1 MYLKL
6 CGAALVWPACMP
18 RPNIQYVVSFL
29 CTFSASPG
37 AMHYTALLNVNVL
50 GYLHKT
56 KHLGLTYSGRM
67 RVPPSMPERFCK
79 SHGLHAYH
87 YHDSSFGKEVY
98 PWGGYVVFIANAAIA
113 WKASRSK
120 VVPDSTAYAEM
131 AVASKTAHTAVAIR
145 FVLEGL
151 GYGVAGPTPL
161 LGDNQAVRDVIVKNG
176 ASAKTRHIERA
187 AMTVNGQVLL
197 PAARR
202 CPAPRRHKA
211 DGGRH
216 LTKALDQQTFFS
228 LKDYTLNLDS
238 GPGSRVVL
246 TGQTAR
252 LWKKIIIN
260 NK

>member
-1 MYLKL
+1 
-6 CGAALVWPACMP
+6 
-18 RPNIQYVVSFL
+18 
-29 CTFSASPG
+29 
-37 AMHYTALLNVNVL
+37 
-50 GYLHKT
+50 
-56 KHLGLTYSGRM
+56 
-67 RVPPSMPERFCK
+67 
-79 SHGLHAYH
+79 
-87 YHDSSFGKEVY
+87 
-98 PWGGYVVFIANAAIA
+98 
-113 WKASRSK
+113 
-120 VVPDSTAYAEM
+120 M
-131 AVASKTAHTAVAIR
+131 AVASKTAHAAVAIR
-145 FVLEGL
+145 TVLEGL
-151 GYGVAGPTPL
+151 GYGVAGATPL
-161 LGDNQAVRDVIVKNG
+161 LGDNKAVRDIMVKNG